1 MKTQEALQKIEL
13 RLDQIIKSSKDET
26 GIKTGV
32 YGYVADLYRMLGLGF
47 DREKLVKEV
56 EKSLVEYLKEPSSEN
71 RKALLENYSYSL
83 LQLIHWAKTSKIS

>member
-13 RLDQIIKSSKDET
+13 RLDQIIESSKDET
-26 GIKTGV
+26 DIKTGV

-47 DREKLVKEV
+47 DHEQLVKEV

-71 RKALLENYSYSL
+71 RRALLENYSHSL
-83 LQLIHWAKTSKIS
+83 LQLIYWAKTSKIS